1 MDMLNKMIEERH
13 VEDELAM
20 QASLR
25 LGDGLRVLS
34 ATVNHPSSTPQPAPA
49 AGLRRPSMGPLQELL
64 MSRDPSAAK
73 GDQVQEKAEKAAGD
87 TERVP
92 RVAFSLVCMVVC
104 QFVQQ
109 CVSLYSS
116 VLLCTV
122 VCWFVQ

>member
-1 MDMLNKMIEERH
+1 MLGSVDMLNKMIEERH

-49 AGLRRPSMGPLQELL
+49 PAPCLRRPSMGPLQELL

-104 QFVQQ
+104 
-109 CVSLYSS
+109 
-116 VLLCTV
+116 
-122 VCWFVQ
+122 WFVQ